1 MTLRAFTSISNAFRD
16 NARLTVILIA
26 GALVATASAAAVGYS
41 VWQVRYHLAVSR
53 LVFNRNWALL
63 DELTHDLHASD
74 DTLHEAA
81 PAADAP
87 SANAPY
93 IVVSIADRRMWYK
106 MGNETLYSTR
116 VAVGSGKTLVKQNG
130 RDEYRFDTPR
140 GRLVV
145 QSKDVDPPWVP
156 PDWHFVEIARKRKLK
171 LVKLK
176 KGDSIPAGDSSFITV
191 AGSDVVRKMP
201 DGTIVPFETSE
212 GHEIVVGKEL
222 IVPPFGT
229 NQRKYRGVLGS
240 HRLNLG
246 DGYALHGT
254 NEPAS
259 VGKAVSHGCVRLRNE
274 DIDYLYGLVPV
285 GTAVYIY

>member
-1 MTLRAFTSISNAFRD
+1 
-16 NARLTVILIA
+16 
-26 GALVATASAAAVGYS
+26 
-41 VWQVRYHLAVSR
+41 
-53 LVFNRNWALL
+53 
-63 DELTHDLHASD
+63 
-74 DTLHEAA
+74 
-81 PAADAP
+81 
-87 SANAPY
+87 
-93 IVVSIADRRMWYK
+93 
-106 MGNETLYSTR
+106 
-116 VAVGSGKTLVKQNG
+116 
-130 RDEYRFDTPR
+130 
-140 GRLVV
+140 
-145 QSKDVDPPWVP
+145 
-156 PDWHFVEIARKRKLK
+156 
-171 LVKLK
+171 
-176 KGDSIPAGDSSFITV
+176 
-191 AGSDVVRKMP
+191 MP